1 MSNQWASDQF
11 HIYSFRRK
19 NKIIWPTICILW
31 VYQSSISIFQRVNQ
45 VVHSSQ
51 RSMSWVGKQCVT
63 QPWAPSGFSA
73 TSCLQDRKSVSCA
86 GTTCCS
92 HVALTRSR
100 PKVFC
105 TDLLLFVKCIN
116 LVWLN
121 FISAW
126 LGASWDPG
134 NWLSSLLY
142 ELCSCSQNVQKMKKH
157 LFSYSVFY
165 SLKWY
170 S

>member
-1 MSNQWASDQF
+1 MNNQWASDQF
-11 HIYSFRRK
+11 YIYSCRRK
-19 NKIIWPTICILW
+19 NIIIWPTICIVW
-31 VYQSSISIFQRVNQ
+31 VSQSRISVFQWVNQ

-51 RSMSWVGKQCVT
+51 LSMSWVGKHCVT

-73 TSCLQDRKSVSCA
+73 TTYLEDSKSVSCA
-86 GTTCCS
+86 GTACCS
-92 HVALTRSR
+92 HVAFTRSR
-100 PKVFC
+100 PKLFC
-105 TDLLLFVKCIN
+105 TDLLLFVNFMN

-134 NWLSSLLY
+134 NWLLSLRY
-142 ELCSCSQNVQKMKKH
+142 ELCSCSQNVKKMKKH
-157 LFSYSVFY
+157 LFSCSVFY
-165 SLKWY
+165 SLKRY